1 MANIYSG
8 MTQKQKDNERKYLT
22 NLQNSGN
29 SGEKAWATSQLKQLD
44 SASSSSNSSSSS
56 NRYKT
61 TVTEKDG
68 STSSGYIEDGRS
80 YYDDGREINAGAS
93 VVDST
98 GKTWTKGGNV
108 GNSTVDMINAAIQ
121 KNTYGDLNTE
131 RVEKNPYEDAYI
143 KSLQSKYDALN
154 EQIAERNRLAVEQG
168 TNRLNAQKQNINQA
182 AEDNARQAYI
192 MQMQA
197 QKALPQQLAS
207 QGATGGTTETANLGL
222 QTTYEN
228 NVNSINQNKA
238 NAIQEIDNAIVDLK
252 NTGDLSTVEQVL
264 ANNQAALDAY
274 MAMFDKGV
282 GYNQWANEYNANR
295 ADATYDQNY
304 QERAYADALKQQQ
317 FQNALATQEY
327 NLKQQEANNAKL
339 QNAKEETEKKLA
351 TNYYNLASSINNLYA
366 TNTTGKNSGEKVI
379 EDDGMG
385 GYRIN
390 PNISRG
396 AYLDLIIARA
406 LDSDM
411 SDEEVNNF
419 LLSLG
424 ISASEI
430 SRVSSY
436 YLPDEQDK

>member
-168 TNRLNAQKQNINQA
+168 TNRLNAQK
-182 AEDNARQAYI
+182 
-192 MQMQA
+192 
-197 QKALPQQLAS
+197 
-207 QGATGGTTETANLGL
+207 
-222 QTTYEN
+222 
-228 NVNSINQNKA
+228 
-238 NAIQEIDNAIVDLK
+238 
-252 NTGDLSTVEQVL
+252 
-264 ANNQAALDAY
+264 
-274 MAMFDKGV
+274 
-282 GYNQWANEYNANR
+282 
-295 ADATYDQNY
+295 
-304 QERAYADALKQQQ
+304 
-317 FQNALATQEY
+317 
-327 NLKQQEANNAKL
+327 
-339 QNAKEETEKKLA
+339 
-351 TNYYNLASSINNLYA
+351 
-366 TNTTGKNSGEKVI
+366 
-379 EDDGMG
+379 
-385 GYRIN
+385 
-390 PNISRG
+390 
-396 AYLDLIIARA
+396 
-406 LDSDM
+406 
-411 SDEEVNNF
+411 
-419 LLSLG
+419 
-424 ISASEI
+424 
-430 SRVSSY
+430 
-436 YLPDEQDK
+436 